1 MYASILTKIASE
13 FWFNFHNKRAPLCLK
28 RPKDV
33 ILEIGGDL
41 SFEPPPIRQW

>member
-13 FWFNFHNKRAPLCLK
+13 FWSNIHSAPLCLK

-33 ILEIGGDL
+33 ILETGGDL
-41 SFEPPPIRQW
+41 SVEPPPIRQ